1 MAANVA
7 KADSGVIPLIINNES
22 VVTDNVF
29 DIHAPATGEVLHQ
42 CAAASVDHANRA
54 VAAAKAAF
62 PAWSRMKPYDRRDVL
77 MKAADIMVARSE
89 ELIKYQMEET
99 GAGRMFAEKT
109 CLLGAGFLKD
119 FAARIP
125 SIEGSVPSVTQ
136 DGECAMVFKEPY
148 GVVLGIAPWNAP
160 FILGVRAVALPLA
173 AGNTTILKGSE
184 LSPKCF
190 WAIGDIFREAGLP
203 AGCLNVLYHRTADAA
218 EVTTTL
224 IAHPAV
230 RKVNFTGSTQVGS
243 IIAAT
248 AGKYTKPVL
257 LELGGKASA
266 IVLDDANLEK
276 AAFCCAL
283 GSFMHSGQICMSTE
297 RIVVQRAIAD
307 KFRQLLAENAE
318 KLFGK
323 AAPAPVLVASAAVK
337 KNKALVTDA
346 LSKGASVLF
355 GDANATESSDH
366 SLRPVIVDNVTKDMD
381 LYSTE
386 SFGPTVS
393 LIVVDTE
400 EDAIALAN
408 DTEYGL
414 TSAVFTD
421 NLFRGLRVA
430 KQIEAGA
437 VHINSLTVHDEP
449 TLPHGGWK
457 SSGFGRFGGGTAAYD
472 EWLQTKTVT
481 WTQ

>member
-1 MAANVA
+1 
-7 KADSGVIPLIINNES
+7 L
-22 VVTDNVF
+22 TF
-29 DIHAPATGEVLHQ
+29 
-42 CAAASVDHANRA
+42 
-54 VAAAKAAF
+54 
-62 PAWSRMKPYDRRDVL
+62 
-77 MKAADIMVARSE
+77 AR
-89 ELIKYQMEET
+89 
-99 GAGRMFAEKT
+99 
-109 CLLGAGFLKD
+109 
-119 FAARIP
+119 
-125 SIEGSVPSVTQ
+125 
-136 DGECAMVFKEPY
+136 
-148 GVVLGIAPWNAP
+148 NAP

-203 AGCLNVLYHRTADAA
+203 AGCLNVLYHRSADAA
-218 EVTTTL
+218 EVTTAL
-224 IAHPAV
+224 ISHPAV

-243 IIAAT
+243 IVAAT

-276 AAFCCAL
+276 AAFSCAL

-337 KNKALVTDA
+337 KNKALVADA

-355 GDANATESSDH
+355 GDANGTESSDH

-430 KQIEAGA
+430 KQIEAG
-437 VHINSLTVHDEP
+437 
-449 TLPHGGWK
+449 
-457 SSGFGRFGGGTAAYD
+457 
-472 EWLQTKTVT
+472 
-481 WTQ
+481 